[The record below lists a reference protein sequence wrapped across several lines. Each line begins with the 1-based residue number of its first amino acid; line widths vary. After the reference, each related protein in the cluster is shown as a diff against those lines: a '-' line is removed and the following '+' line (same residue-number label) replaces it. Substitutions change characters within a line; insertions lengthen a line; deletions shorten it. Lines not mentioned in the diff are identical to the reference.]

1 MRPNCSGPLRA
12 ELRQRLDE
20 ADAAL
25 QRAVTNRL
33 ARAEQALK
41 ENETALRWFSPE
53 APIWPVLSN
62 ARQGLPPVLSGRPH
76 TGWTQKNRLGS
87 ALNNPDAAASTQKIW
102 PCSNARLDVLTSALP
117 ATLLRRI
124 MDADHR
130 LALAHTRL
138 HATIRELLTDRE
150 RVLENL
156 DLALE
161 VGNPLAPLRRGY
173 ALVRTRQGN
182 ILRSV
187 DEALPGQ
194 HIEVRLNDGRVNAVV
209 STVKPEKRTLLDQQ
223 DDSL

>member
-1 MRPNCSGPLRA
+1 M
-12 ELRQRLDE
+12 
-20 ADAAL
+20 

-41 ENETALRWFSPE
+41 ENETALRWFSPRRH
-53 APIWPVLSN
+53 L
-62 ARQGLPPVLSGRPH
+62 ARLVERSAGLASGLER
-76 TGWTQKNRLGS
+76 
-87 ALNNPDAAASTQKIW
+87 AAAYWLDAKKQTWERLEQSRR
-102 PCSNARLDVLTSALP
+102 SSFNAENLAMRNARLDVLTSALP

-187 DEALPGQ
+187 DEALPAS
-194 HIEVRLNDGRVNAVV
+194 I
-209 STVKPEKRTLLDQQ
+209 
-223 DDSL
+223 

>member
-1 MRPNCSGPLRA
+1 
-12 ELRQRLDE
+12 
-20 ADAAL
+20 
-25 QRAVTNRL
+25 
-33 ARAEQALK
+33 
-41 ENETALRWFSPE
+41 
-53 APIWPVLSN
+53 
-62 ARQGLPPVLSGRPH
+62 
-76 TGWTQKNRLGS
+76 
-87 ALNNPDAAASTQKIW
+87 
-102 PCSNARLDVLTSALP
+102 
-117 ATLLRRI
+117 

-187 DEALPGQ
+187 DEALPAS
-194 HIEVRLNDGRVNAVV
+194 I
-209 STVKPEKRTLLDQQ
+209 
-223 DDSL
+223 